1 MTIPRS
7 SLAAIACTCT
17 LIGCAAPKPAV
28 VEEPKKPG
36 VKADADKVDPAPK
49 LPADD
54 LRTGDLLVLPKDTEY
69 RATNPTLPKSNSSPG
84 TVIVTPPKP
93 KPEGKPEE

>member
-7 SLAAIACTCT
+7 SLAAIACT

-28 VEEPKKPG
+28 VEEPKAPS
-36 VKADADKVDPAPK
+36 VKAETDKIDPAPK

-54 LRTGDLLVLPKDTEY
+54 FRTGDLLVLPKETEY
-69 RATNPTLPKSNSSPG
+69 RATNPTLPKSNSGPG
-84 TVIVTPPKP
+84 AVIVTPPKS
-93 KPEGKPEE
+93 KPEGKPGE